1 MTTIGKYQLTTF
13 ILVILVI
20 VLGVMLFTEA
30 DEPVV
35 SSLSDVQG
43 QLSSCLEDLAG
54 WNRDNL
60 TGTTTPDTEARGEL
74 SDILERCGDSLGMIA
89 TSTSR

>member
-1 MTTIGKYQLTTF
+1 MTTIGKYQLTTL

-20 VLGVMLFTEA
+20 VLGVMLFTESE
-30 DEPVV
+30 EPVV
-35 SSLSDVQG
+35 SSLSDVQS

-54 WNRDNL
+54 WNRENL
-60 TGTTTPDTEARGEL
+60 TGTTTPNAASRDDL